1 MGWFLSRS
9 DAVSPARAVAR
20 PVLLLCGVWGAPF
33 LTHCFCD
40 GGHFVSGCFNIVCV
54 ILWFHLVILCVG
66 DPDVTLASVGCSR
79 CLLALFERW
88 PSFWT

>member
-33 LTHCFCD
+33 LTHCF
-40 GGHFVSGCFNIVCV
+40 VME
-54 ILWFHLVILCVG
+54 
-66 DPDVTLASVGCSR
+66 VTLFLVVLMSSV
-79 CLLALFERW
+79 
-88 PSFWT
+88 